1 MMSSSIQYQN
11 RHASLPAVGRRTG
24 RVSDGTKSA
33 CLVLVLSVFLFSCN
47 TEKVQPEPE
56 PVIEIENQASAKP
69 ADDNKATGVYKGTFV
84 GSTGTFKLIVQLD
97 MIVGYLT
104 VDGMNYVL
112 RTTDIS
118 AADLNGAIT
127 NALFTDH
134 FNYAKLRFS
143 VEADG
148 NNPTATLELEGH
160 TNVQVVV
167 IKEFSTSQVR
177 VYEGYRY
184 KSMPALGIVEK
195 GLFNITLD
203 ADSILGAAFKTVEF
217 ISLNNGNS
225 GEVELQAWIN
235 VGRWYYYNPENE
247 NEIAMDAFGHNLLH
261 GSVFTITDAEI
272 HASFPFTFQENNYAD
287 SVRLKRK
294 L

>member
-1 MMSSSIQYQN
+1 MMIKKLKIVY
-11 RHASLPAVGRRTG
+11 SLLLVGV
-24 RVSDGTKSA
+24 VSLIPG
-33 CLVLVLSVFLFSCN
+33 CN
-47 TEKVQPEPE
+47 SEKIQPEPD
-56 PVIEIENQASAKP
+56 PVIEIETRPSANP

-118 AADLNGAIT
+118 SSDLTGAIT

-134 FNYAKLRFS
+134 FNYAKLWFS

-148 NNPTATLELEGH
+148 SNPSATLELVGH

-167 IKEFSTSQVR
+167 LKEYSASQVR

-184 KSMPALGIVEK
+184 KALHNDGVIEK
-195 GLFNITLD
+195 GIFNVTLD
-203 ADSILGAAFKTVEF
+203 ADSILGAAYKTVEF
-217 ISLNNGNS
+217 IPLNNGNS
-225 GEVELQAWIN
+225 GQVAEEAWIN

-247 NEIAMDAFGHNLLH
+247 NEIVMDAFGHNLLH
-261 GSVFTITDAEI
+261 GSVYTITDAEI
-272 HASFPFTFQENNYAD
+272 HASFPYTFQENNYAD

>member
-1 MMSSSIQYQN
+1 M
-11 RHASLPAVGRRTG
+11 
-24 RVSDGTKSA
+24 SDGAKSA

-56 PVIEIENQASAKP
+56 PVIEIEDQASAKP

-112 RTTDIS
+112 RSTDIS
-118 AADLNGAIT
+118 AADLSGAIT

-134 FNYAKLRFS
+134 FNYAKLWFS

-148 NNPTATLELEGH
+148 SNPTATLELEGH

-167 IKEFSTSQVR
+167 LKESSASQVR

-184 KSMPALGIVEK
+184 KSIPALGIVEK

-217 ISLNNGNS
+217 IPLNNGNS

-235 VGRWYYYNPENE
+235 VGRWYYYNPENV
-247 NEIAMDAFGHNLLH
+247 NEIVMDAFGHNLLH